1 MTYTAAGACAA
12 ASSETDMAETTRFQR
27 FIGGLLGE
35 NLEGMTE
42 EQRRRLTRE
51 GTTSAI
57 LGMLSGSGLIGGLEA
72 YGERRKKSAA
82 EGETARRQAA
92 AEALMPQVV
101 GRLFGG
107 PAGRLESLPGGEG
120 GELTSRYRQDP
131 RGAMAALYGSQAG
144 RDLAQ
149 MAPDL
154 AKLAT
159 EGTLGSIVG
168 GSVVNRLTGKVTT
181 PAKAPEPRTLINE
194 IRLGDRVIAYF
205 SDGTSQE
212 FQVGMEP
219 GARAR
224 GGGGG
229 AGGGAG
235 GGGEESFGKEDATTL
250 RKEATTQLSEYQKF
264 GDAWGRVQEAAM
276 NPSPANDIAL
286 IFAYMKILD
295 PTSAVRE
302 GEFATAA
309 NAGSIPQRVWAR
321 YNKLIRGEELNAEQR
336 NDFLSSA
343 YGLVRSQHRN
353 AQRIVD
359 RYGNLA
365 AGYGVNPKAVAE
377 NPLAWAIAPK
387 VSNQQEFDRLAPG
400 TLFEDSTTGKLK
412 VKPR

>member
-1 MTYTAAGACAA
+1 
-12 ASSETDMAETTRFQR
+12 MAEKTKKPGFFSRYV
-27 FIGGLLGE
+27 GGLLGE
-35 NLEGMTE
+35 DVESMTPE
-42 EQRRRLTRE
+42 ERRRANLSVLGIIARGMGSPEAGSEALALTRA
-51 GTTSAI
+51 S
-57 LGMLSGSGLIGGLEA
+57 
-72 YGERRKKSAA
+72 RAA
-82 EGETARRQAA
+82 ERKAVDDARRTAA
-92 AEALMPQVV
+92 AEAEMPRIA
-101 GRLFGG
+101 GRLFGDS
-107 PAGRLESLPGGEG
+107 AGMIESLPGQPDE
-120 GELTSRYRQDP
+120 ESRLMTSRYRIDP
-131 RGAMAALYGSQAG
+131 RDAMARLTGTQAG
-144 RDLAQ
+144 RDVARL
-149 MAPDL
+149 APDL
-154 AKLAT
+154 AALAK

-235 GGGEESFGKEDATTL
+235 GGGVESFGKEDATTL

-321 YNKLIRGEELNAEQR
+321 YNKLMRGEELNAEQR

-400 TLFEDSTTGKLK
+400 TLFEDATTGKLK

>member
-1 MTYTAAGACAA
+1 
-12 ASSETDMAETTRFQR
+12 MAEKAKKPGFFSRYV
-27 FIGGLLGE
+27 GGLLGE
-35 NLEGMTE
+35 DVESMTPE
-42 EQRRRLTRE
+42 ERRRANLSVLGIIARGMGSPEAGSEALALTR
-51 GTTSAI
+51 S
-57 LGMLSGSGLIGGLEA
+57 S
-72 YGERRKKSAA
+72 RAA
-82 EGETARRQAA
+82 ERKAADDARRNAA

-107 PAGRLESLPGGEG
+107 SAGMIESLPGQPE
-120 GELTSRYRQDP
+120 EESRLMTSRYRIDP
-131 RGAMAALYGSQAG
+131 RDAMARLTGTQAG
-144 RDLAQ
+144 RDLGQ

-159 EGTLGSIVG
+159 EGALGRTVG
-168 GSVVNRLTGKVTT
+168 GSVYNPLTGGFTA
-181 PAKAPEPRTLINE
+181 PPKAPEPRTLINE

-235 GGGEESFGKEDATTL
+235 GGGVESFGKEDATTL

-295 PTSAVRE
+295 PASAVRE

-321 YNKLIRGEELNAEQR
+321 YNKLMRGEELNAEQR

-365 AGYGVNPKAVAE
+365 AGYGLNPKAVAE

-387 VSNQQEFDRLAPG
+387 VSNQQEFDKLAPG
-400 TLFEDSTTGKLK
+400 TLFEDATTGKLK

>member
-1 MTYTAAGACAA
+1 
-12 ASSETDMAETTRFQR
+12 
-27 FIGGLLGE
+27 LLG
-35 NLEGMTE
+35 
-42 EQRRRLTRE
+42 
-51 GTTSAI
+51 AI
-57 LGMLSGSGLIGGLEA
+57 GRNYLSPGSGDESLA
-72 YGERRKKSAA
+72 AMRASRAA
-82 EGETARRQAA
+82 ERKAADDARRTAA

-107 PAGRLESLPGGEG
+107 SAGMIESLPGQPE
-120 GELTSRYRQDP
+120 EESRLMTSRYRQDP

-144 RDLAQ
+144 RDLGQ

-321 YNKLIRGEELNAEQR
+321 YNKLMRGEELNAEQR

-365 AGYGVNPKAVAE
+365 AGYGLNPKAVAE

-400 TLFEDSTTGKLK
+400 TLFEDATTGKLK

>member
-1 MTYTAAGACAA
+1 
-12 ASSETDMAETTRFQR
+12 MAEKTKKPGFFSRYV
-27 FIGGLLGE
+27 GGLLGE
-35 NLEGMTE
+35 DVESMTPE
-42 EQRRRLTRE
+42 ERRRANLSVLGIIARGMGSPEAGSEALALTRA
-51 GTTSAI
+51 S
-57 LGMLSGSGLIGGLEA
+57 
-72 YGERRKKSAA
+72 RAA
-82 EGETARRQAA
+82 ERKAADDARRTAA

-101 GRLFGG
+101 GRLFGVS
-107 PAGRLESLPGGEG
+107 AGRLESLPGGEG

-144 RDLAQ
+144 RDLGQ

-235 GGGEESFGKEDATTL
+235 GGGGESFGKEDATTL

-321 YNKLIRGEELNAEQR
+321 YNKLMRGEELNAEQR

>member
-1 MTYTAAGACAA
+1 
-12 ASSETDMAETTRFQR
+12 MAEKTKKPGFFSRY
-27 FIGGLLGE
+27 IGGLLGE
-35 NLEGMTE
+35 DAESMT
-42 EQRRRLTRE
+42 QDDRRRATL
-51 GTTSAI
+51 SL
-57 LGMLSGSGLIGGLEA
+57 LGSIGRNYLSPGSGDESLA
-72 YGERRKKSAA
+72 AMRASRAA
-82 EGETARRQAA
+82 EREAAGLARRQAA
-92 AEALMPQVV
+92 AEALMPQVA

-107 PAGRLESLPGGEG
+107 SAGMIESLPGQPE
-120 GELTSRYRQDP
+120 EESRLMTSRYRIDP
-131 RGAMAALYGSQAG
+131 RDAMARLTGTQAG

-159 EGTLGSIVG
+159 EGALGRTVG
-168 GSVVNRLTGKVTT
+168 GSVYNPLTGGFTA
-181 PAKAPEPRTLINE
+181 PPKAPEPRTLINE

-205 SDGTSQE
+205 SDGSSEE
-212 FQVGMEP
+212 FKVGMEP

-321 YNKLIRGEELNAEQR
+321 YNKLMRGEELNAEQR

-400 TLFEDSTTGKLK
+400 TLFEDATTGKLK
-412 VKPR
+412 VKPRKSK

>member
-1 MTYTAAGACAA
+1 
-12 ASSETDMAETTRFQR
+12 MAEKTKKPGFFSRYV
-27 FIGGLLGE
+27 GGLLGE
-35 NLEGMTE
+35 DVESMTPEERRRANLSVLGIIARGMGSPE
-42 EQRRRLTRE
+42 AGSEALRLTRE
-51 GTTSAI
+51 S
-57 LGMLSGSGLIGGLEA
+57 
-72 YGERRKKSAA
+72 RAA
-82 EGETARRQAA
+82 EREAAGLARRQAA

-107 PAGRLESLPGGEG
+107 SAGRLESLPGGEG
-120 GELTSRYRQDP
+120 GELSSRYRQDP
-131 RGAMAALYGSQAG
+131 RGALAALYGSQAG
-144 RDLAQ
+144 RDLGQ

-159 EGTLGSIVG
+159 EGTLGRTVG
-168 GSVVNRLTGKVTT
+168 GSVYNPLTGGFTA
-181 PAKAPEPRTLINE
+181 PPKAPEPRTLINE

-235 GGGEESFGKEDATTL
+235 GGGGESFGKEDATTL

-309 NAGSIPQRVWAR
+309 NAGSIPQRVWAK
-321 YNKLIRGEELNAEQR
+321 YNKLMRGEELNAEQR

-400 TLFEDSTTGKLK
+400 TLFEDATTGKLK